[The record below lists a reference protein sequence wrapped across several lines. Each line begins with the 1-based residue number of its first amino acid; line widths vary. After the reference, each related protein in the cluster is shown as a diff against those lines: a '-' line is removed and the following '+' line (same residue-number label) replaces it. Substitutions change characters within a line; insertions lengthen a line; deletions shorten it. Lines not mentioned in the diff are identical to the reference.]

1 MMGIK
6 WLNGLSMDKIICPRC
21 DCLITM
27 GGDIGVSWLLEDHV
41 KNLCTPDKK
50 YQPKFITTCCGSKH
64 WDSDEDGYRCSA
76 CYEIGS
82 LRKYF
87 LKENPNWKK

>member
-21 DCLITM
+21 DRLITM